1 MKKLLA
7 AICSL
12 AVLACG
18 ALAFAGCGDTIGI
31 PDEEGYTIK
40 IGYTEYAPMNYYEGG
55 KFVGYDTEFASSCA
69 RTSAITMNS
78 SSSTTG
84 RQRWWTWKR
93 APSTSSGT
101 A

>member
-55 KFVGYDTEFASSCA
+55 KFVGYDT
-69 RTSAITMNS
+69 
-78 SSSTTG
+78 
-84 RQRWWTWKR
+84 
-93 APSTSSGT
+93 
-101 A
+101 